1 MITFLIWYII
11 GSWLA
16 PITVTLLILW
26 GIYALVTNFGS
37 VVTGIVES
45 MPMLIRWFFEL
56 ILWILGFL
64 FDCVFGIFWFI
75 MSLFGINSGNIGD
88 AILTLIEYTV
98 IGAVVGLFLC
108 MLLGFYTQ
116 KQEAKKAEEAKNN
129 NTPTPPAPTTTP
141 SNT

>member
-1 MITFLIWYII
+1 MITFIIWYII

-56 ILWILGFL
+56 ILWILGFI

-75 MSLFGINSGNIGD
+75 MSIFGINSGNIGD

-98 IGAVVGLFLC
+98 IGGVVFLIGC
-108 MLLGFYTQ
+108 MILGYY
-116 KQEAKKAEEAKNN
+116 AEKEKENK
-129 NTPTPPAPTTTP
+129 NTPTPPNPTTPTTT
-141 SNT
+141 NTPTTNN

>member
-1 MITFLIWYII
+1 MITFIIWYII

-16 PITVTLLILW
+16 PITVTLLVLW

-56 ILWILGFL
+56 ILWILGL
-64 FDCVFGIFWFI
+64 LYDCIFGIFWFI
-75 MSLFGINSGNIGD
+75 MSIFGVNSGNIGD
-88 AILTLIEYTV
+88 TILTLIEYTV
-98 IGAVVGLFLC
+98 LAAVVGFFLC
-108 MLLGFYTQ
+108 MCLGFYTQ
-116 KQEAKKAEEAKNN
+116 KKEAEEKDKNN
-129 NTPTPPAPTTTP
+129 NTPTPPTPTTTP